1 MKKHVIKLVLFI
13 FAASIFGCA
22 TPRNKVWFKEG
33 SSKMTTKSDVED
45 CKHKT
50 YLWWPFVTYH
60 RCMHERG
67 YELIQKY
74 EEIKVTEQKPVNNQS
89 DFKKLMELKQLKDH
103 GIISTE
109 EYEQKKK
116 KYLLKY

>member
-1 MKKHVIKLVLFI
+1 MKKHVIKLLLFI
-13 FAASIFGCA
+13 FVASIFGCA

-60 RCMHERG
+60 RCMHKLG
-67 YELIQKY
+67 YELIKKVP
-74 EEIKVTEQKPVNNQS
+74 EEKPVNNQS
-89 DFKKLMELKQLKDH
+89 DFQKLMELKQLKDN